1 MAETF
6 NNYLKKIT
14 SGDVETNVETIII
27 PYAKNAYNSNDSTR
41 SEGSTAQVHSLYIT
55 QVYETRKDGK
65 SRYDETSFKHVDLY
79 IETTSGGK
87 YYLGHD
93 ILIVPGSSYFFEK
106 NITLSPE
113 QRLCIC
119 IPTGNFTT
127 TTGSSYNN
135 TSDLNIHVTASTVEF
150 TND

>member
-6 NNYLKKIT
+6 NNYLQNIKS
-14 SGDVETNVETIII
+14 SGETIII
-27 PYAKNAYNSNDSTR
+27 PYAKNAFNSNDSTR
-41 SEGSTAQVHSLYIT
+41 SEGSTTQVHSLYIT

-65 SRYDETSFKHVDLY
+65 SRYDETNFKHVDLY
-79 IETTSGGK
+79 IKTTSGDK
-87 YYLGHD
+87 HYLGHD

-113 QRLCIC
+113 QCLCID
-119 IPTGNFTT
+119 IPTGDFKTT
-127 TTGSSYNN
+127 DDRKYDN
-135 TSDLNIHVTASTVEF
+135 TYELNIHVTASTVEF